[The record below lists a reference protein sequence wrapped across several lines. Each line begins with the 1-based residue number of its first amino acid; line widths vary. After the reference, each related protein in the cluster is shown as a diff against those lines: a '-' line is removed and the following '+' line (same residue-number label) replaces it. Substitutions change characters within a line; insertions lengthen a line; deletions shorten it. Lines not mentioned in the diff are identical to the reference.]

1 VLTSSVSAAS
11 WSKIQE
17 VDVEI
22 NQPTWIQIQH
32 VEVNIK
38 PASWYQIQVVE
49 VELKQGQ
56 WVLVQTVE
64 VELEKG
70 QWVLV
75 QTVEV
80 VIEVELEQAQWV
92 LVQTVE
98 VRIGQA
104 KWYPIQI
111 IDVNIVSPSGPLVW
125 TGAGDDNLAS
135 NPQNWNYGVTPYN
148 GADVVFDGTSVKDC
162 IWDLPS
168 WQVTVNSL
176 TLATG
181 YIGTLTQ
188 GNVDMGIGEGGYLQ
202 HGGTFLGSER
212 TIYCD
217 GSFRYVAGSCRDYN
231 LVMMGDGHDLMVEA
245 NTFVRSIRISG
256 DTVYSYVGSAPAS
269 IRSLTVENGTRLTI
283 AAGKALVIYYWTTPA
298 PSYTNYGI
306 IGGDGELRFQM
317 RNADGEYSLGVV
329 ECPVHIYSHESSSG
343 SRTIKMTGPAILT
356 SSLRISSYHS
366 TYTMTL
372 DLNGHSLIA
381 NGITVGA
388 GGAIVGD
395 GKIENAGDLE
405 TSAGF
410 FDYTG
415 MYIQA
420 GNGKIILAHGQKL
433 NDLTVYAPV
442 RLTLGNDLTVQG
454 ELIGIKNIILNGYRI
469 YINGVTHLG
478 EYPSEFYVSEP
489 VYIPIKTPVREALYV
504 YGDIPRWMKYDS
516 QKGGLYGVP
525 VGVGLHDFNISC
537 YSEYTD
543 LVTLRVSFAVLEQT
557 IQKDDF
563 RGQSI
568 GSIISIILSII
579 VIGMCGITRG
589 PDGKMDYQISNV
601 LLGGAVVVSVLV
613 FASVIPSYGLVIVA
627 FLLFALYWGGR
638 R

>member
-11 WSKIQE
+11 WNKIQE
-17 VDVEI
+17 VDVGI
-22 NQPTWIQIQH
+22 QQPTWIQIQH

-38 PASWYQIQVVE
+38 PAAWYQIQVVE

-70 QWVLV
+70 KWVLV

-98 VRIGQA
+98 VRLGQA

-135 NPQNWNYGVTPYN
+135 NPENWNYGVTPYN

-162 IWDLPS
+162 TWDLPD
-168 WQVTVNSL
+168 WLVMVNSL

-181 YIGTLTQ
+181 YTGTVTIDDPNIDVNIGSGGLHLYGGIFTTSANLARSKSIVHCHGDVVVDGSRIANDRIRLYLYDDITLSISNTLNRFQQVVNHGNLTVIGAVQTALNHGSNTNFINHGTIDLRGSIYYGISPNFGGFVNTGNIYGGNIIGRCFNNADMEIEIGSTTSNIRFIESSANLERCNIIHSGVSEFSSMSIEHVGISFSGSGTLINH
-188 GNVDMGIGEGGYLQ
+188 GN
-202 HGGTFLGSER
+202 
-212 TIYCD
+212 
-217 GSFRYVAGSCRDYN
+217 
-231 LVMMGDGHDLMVEA
+231 
-245 NTFVRSIRISG
+245 
-256 DTVYSYVGSAPAS
+256 
-269 IRSLTVENGTRLTI
+269 
-283 AAGKALVIYYWTTPA
+283 
-298 PSYTNYGI
+298 
-306 IGGDGELRFQM
+306 
-317 RNADGEYSLGVV
+317 
-329 ECPVHIYSHESSSG
+329 
-343 SRTIKMTGPAILT
+343 
-356 SSLRISSYHS
+356 
-366 TYTMTL
+366 L
-372 DLNGHSLIA
+372 DS
-381 NGITVGA
+381 
-388 GGAIVGD
+388 
-395 GKIENAGDLE
+395 
-405 TSAGF
+405 SAGQ
-410 FDYTG
+410 FDFAGQYV
-415 MYIQA
+415 QA
-420 GNGKIILAHGQKL
+420 GNGIIKLGSGQKI

-442 RLTLGNDLTVQG
+442 RLTLGSDLTVQG
-454 ELIGIKNIILNGYRI
+454 EVVGIKNIALNGYRI
-469 YINGVTHLG
+469 ILNSVTHLG
-478 EYPSEFYVSEP
+478 EYQSEFYVSEP
-489 VYIPIKTPVREALYV
+489 VFIPIKTPIRDGLIV

-525 VGVGLHDFNISC
+525 VGTGLYDFNISC

-543 LVTLRVSFAVLEQT
+543 LVSLRISFAVLEQT